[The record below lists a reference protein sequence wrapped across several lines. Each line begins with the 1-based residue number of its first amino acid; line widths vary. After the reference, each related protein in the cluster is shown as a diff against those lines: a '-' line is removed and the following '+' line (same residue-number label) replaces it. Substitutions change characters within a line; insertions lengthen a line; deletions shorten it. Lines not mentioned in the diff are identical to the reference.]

1 MTHRLFVRASATLAA
16 AALATLATGPA
27 FAATPVAQGSATA
40 LEIALAG
47 NNTGTGT
54 YAASNDGTTETTSG
68 TKNQLVSA
76 LSGTTLIPNTA
87 VAAQDVNTRMIG
99 KDGVTDSCAGLAG
112 PGAGLVEVGNSGT
125 CLSGG
130 NVIDLD
136 AGTLD
141 LTGLKLSNT
150 GVLAQLTTPLQN
162 LLQPVLTPVL
172 TALSQTLTTV
182 VKGLGNPGLH
192 IGLGAVQASC
202 HSTPTSASGT
212 ANIAN
217 AQAYLTLPAPIGKV
231 TLLNLPANP
240 GVNTDVVTQLGNVV
254 QTILDALK
262 TELQTALG
270 GALGPAATLVDQLGI
285 LKPYLNQ
292 LGEQLAPLN
301 QILSIGLNQQTHTAS
316 NQVSVTALNLKVLDA
331 ASSFIG
337 SPLVGLKIGQVS
349 CGPNSR
355 LTTTTTTKTTT
366 PTTVTTA
373 VTTPSDVKSGI
384 GSLEDGPSAL
394 ALAALAGLT
403 LAGASAG
410 VVGFRRSLRR

>member
-1 MTHRLFVRASATLAA
+1 MAA
-16 AALATLATGPA
+16 VALATLATGPA

-40 LEIALAG
+40 VEIALAG

-54 YAASNDGTTETTSG
+54 YAATNDGKTETTNG

-87 VAAQDVNTRMIG
+87 VAAQDVNTSVTDKNGI
-99 KDGVTDSCAGLAG
+99 TDSCAGLAG

-130 NVIDLD
+130 NALDLD

-141 LTGLKLSNT
+141 LSGLKLSNT

-162 LLQPVLTPVL
+162 ALQPVLGPLLNAVSGGL
-172 TALSQTLTTV
+172 TSALDA
-182 VKGLGNPGLH
+182 LGDPGLH

-202 HSTPTSASGT
+202 HSTPTTATGT

-217 AQAYLTLPAPIGKV
+217 GQAYLQLPAPIGKV
-231 TLLNLPANP
+231 VLLNLPANP
-240 GVNTDVVTQLGNVV
+240 GVNTDVVTQLGDVV
-254 QTILDALK
+254 QSILDALK
-262 TELQTALG
+262 TEIVTAVNG
-270 GALGPAATLVDQLGI
+270 YLGPLGIVVDGLAAAT
-285 LKPYLNQ
+285 PYLNQ
-292 LGEQLAPLN
+292 LGQQLAPLN
-301 QILSIGLNQQTHTAS
+301 QVLSVGLNQQSHSAS
-316 NQVSVTALNLKVLDA
+316 NQISVTALNLKVLDA
-331 ASSFIG
+331 AQQFIG
-337 SPLVGLKIGQVS
+337 SPLVGLKVGQVS

-355 LTTTTTTKTTT
+355 VTTTATPTATTSADPTPITTTTT
-366 PTTVTTA
+366 V
-373 VTTPSDVKSGI
+373 TPSDVKSGI

-394 ALAALAGLT
+394 ALAALGGLG

-410 VVGFRRSLRR
+410 VIGFRRSLRRP